1 MLKMSFQKTLLS
13 LSIAGSAMLTS
24 LAVEAVTIRLSP
36 STQDE
41 LIIGAPSAQ
50 NFEKEN
56 DVVKQGGRVQNDER
70 YEPPALVD
78 TLKSN
83 KMQGEINELTD
94 ALRAE
99 RNVNDRLGR
108 GSANEVYLGDWH
120 LDSTKTL
127 KQNMM
132 AWVQQAKIET
142 GKDIKLLWDAPGPGD
157 FKVSYHFN
165 GTWSEAFMSLGH
177 AIEKTPEWPV
187 RIDVNT
193 RMNVVKVSAIQH

>member
-1 MLKMSFQKTLLS
+1 MSLQKTLLS
-13 LSIAGSAMLTS
+13 LSIAGTALLTS
-24 LAVEAVTIRLSP
+24 LTVDAVTIRLSP

-41 LIIGAPSAQ
+41 LIIGTASTE

-56 DVVKQGGRVQNDER
+56 AVVKRGDRSQNYDP

-108 GSANEVYLGDWH
+108 GSINEIYLGDWY

-127 KQNMM
+127 MQNMM
-132 AWVQQAKIET
+132 NWVQQAKIET
-142 GKDIKLLWDAPGPGD
+142 GKDIKLLWEAPGPGD